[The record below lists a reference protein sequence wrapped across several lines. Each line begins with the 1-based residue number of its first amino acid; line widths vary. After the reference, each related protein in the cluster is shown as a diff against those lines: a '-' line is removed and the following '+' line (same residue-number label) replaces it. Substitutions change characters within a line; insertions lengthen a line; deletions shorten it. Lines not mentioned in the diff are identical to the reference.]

1 MGAEPPN
8 SPSAS
13 ERLRPGTHKPCS
25 LWRLLVHLEHSWFY
39 PGHVSLGGASWT
51 GWAFHDTKNRS
62 NPSHNWFHL
71 LVFRPL
77 WVLDGKLKLQP
88 WQQRTNA
95 LAGHNASL
103 RIIKSKHGVNPKS
116 ASPLVVFLSRIFK
129 TLNPIF
135 GIYGFPPWFQGER
148 QLQQCFGASACLTS
162 YLGQERKR
170 REQNAALHAMA

>member
-8 SPSAS
+8 SPVPLRGSDQAHTSPAHS
-13 ERLRPGTHKPCS
+13 EGSWCIWSIPGSIQATFP
-25 LWRLLVHLEHSWFY
+25 WD
-39 PGHVSLGGASWT
+39 GASWS
-51 GWAFHDTKNRS
+51 GWAFHDTKNH
-62 NPSHNWFHL
+62 NNASHNWFHL

-77 WVLDGKLKLQP
+77 WVLAGKVKLQP

-170 REQNAALHAMA
+170 TEQNAALHAMA